1 MLPTQP
7 SYLGQATSYLQ
18 TVGTYLPS
26 PSSFAII
33 LLIAILSY
41 FIASAFFYGS
51 NTVPLP
57 SYKSGFQVQEGFTVP
72 KRSFLPPPPDCGSN
86 NLLAPFQ
93 ASKSTTEEGDRD
105 YTEFKHMIGKLTCF
119 KADLVS
125 PKYIINSTLNQPFIT
140 SHDVEPISETTGRC
154 FAKTIPP
161 RDLDIAMDK
170 WTERGGV
177 LIRQLC
183 TSFSLKDAQASAVEK
198 DFQTFIRDVYD
209 TAREKCLQKEPL
221 DVSKRGPRDPSP
233 FTPRTDPNIG
243 EYSGYF

>member
-1 MLPTQP
+1 MLATQP
-7 SYLGQATSYLQ
+7 SFTQ
-18 TVGTYLPS
+18 TVGGYMQAAGSYMPS
-26 PSSFAII
+26 PSSLAII
-33 LLIAILSY
+33 ILVAILSY
-41 FIASAFFYGS
+41 FVASTFFYGTY
-51 NTVPLP
+51 TVPLP
-57 SYKSGFQVQEGFTVP
+57 SYKSGFQGQEGFTVP

-86 NLLAPFQ
+86 NLLAAFQ
-93 ASKSTTEEGDRD
+93 GSSTTEEGTRD
-105 YTEFKHMIGKLTCF
+105 YTEFKHMISKLTCF

-125 PKYIINSTLNQPFIT
+125 PKYTINSTLNQPFIT
-140 SHDVEPISETTGRC
+140 SHDIEPIAETTGRC

-177 LIRQLC
+177 LIRRLC
-183 TSFSLKDAQASAVEK
+183 TSFSLKDAEASAVEK
-198 DFQTFIRDVYD
+198 EFQSFIRDVYD

-243 EYSGYF
+243 EYSGYY